1 MGNLNSN
8 QDSKTSA
15 ATPYVTWLHETLNSQ
30 LRNQL
35 SDKISKQSSR
45 LLTGKRA
52 KSPSVVDNKSG
63 SMQVDLQKIALR
75 NSSFF
80 VQNTQQK
87 HDNLLN
93 VLKTNQVNL
102 ESSQD
107 SNTFAME
114 FSVNNS
120 SERDFKHMVHLKLFN
135 SL

>member
-1 MGNLNSN
+1 
-8 QDSKTSA
+8 
-15 ATPYVTWLHETLNSQ
+15 
-30 LRNQL
+30 
-35 SDKISKQSSR
+35 
-45 LLTGKRA
+45 
-52 KSPSVVDNKSG
+52 
-63 SMQVDLQKIALR
+63 MQVDLQKIALR